1 MMDEVIENIVSES
14 LEVKLD
20 FFKKNKKHIIQ
31 VSHKIADAFKMGRKL
46 LIFGNGGSAADAQHL
61 AAEFVNRMLIER
73 PPLPAIAL
81 TTDTS
86 ILTSV
91 SNDYSY
97 DEIFTKQIKA
107 LGQKGDVAFGISTSG
122 RSRNVVDAMKT
133 ASKMELYTVSMTGGD
148 GGELASLCH
157 VNLNVS
163 LGKNAPRTQET
174 HLVTLHIIAELVD
187 RILFP

>member
-1 MMDEVIENIVSES
+1 MDEIIDNILSES

-20 FFKKNKKHIIQ
+20 FFKKNKKQI
-31 VSHKIADAFKMGRKL
+31 SHVASRIVNAFKQGQKL

-73 PPLPAIAL
+73 PPLPALAL
-81 TTDTS
+81 STDTS
-86 ILTSV
+86 ILTSI

-107 LGQKGDVAFGISTSG
+107 LGKKGDIALGISTSG
-122 RSRNVVDAMKT
+122 RSRNVVDAIKT
-133 ASKMELYTVSMTGGD
+133 ASKMELFTVSLTGGD
-148 GGELASLCH
+148 GGELASLSH
-157 VNLNVS
+157 INLNVG